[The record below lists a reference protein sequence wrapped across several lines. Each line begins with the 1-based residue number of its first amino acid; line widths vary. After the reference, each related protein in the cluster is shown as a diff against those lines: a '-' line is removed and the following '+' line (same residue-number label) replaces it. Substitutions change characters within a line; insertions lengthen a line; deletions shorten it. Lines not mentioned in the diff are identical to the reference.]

1 MRNSFE
7 INEMTDKSRKDT
19 EKSSLLLQAK
29 LWAIFAA
36 IVTPGAFL
44 IGSHYYE
51 GYLSAFGL
59 SPDELPMATSNVYV
73 LSYSVVGYFLLAVGE
88 VLAKWVNSLFDFPD
102 VLYTLV
108 LLAGFVLVVYLGL
121 KGRRKIK
128 VGAVAV
134 NGRFAR
140 TLRWLNPHAND
151 GIKAVFIVF
160 FASYGVVALSIG
172 FAAIAVFWWIIPV
185 ASQAK
190 GVNNARERI
199 VFFHKNGCV
208 LEKKTKWNNCFV
220 ILDDRGAIAHQGI
233 LVGVSDRSIAM
244 YKKEGLV
251 VVARKDSLQLM
262 RKNSN

>member
-1 MRNSFE
+1 MIDKNSE
-7 INEMTDKSRKDT
+7 DA
-19 EKSSLLLQAK
+19 EKVSFLSQAK
-29 LWAIFAA
+29 LWAILAA

-59 SPDELPMATSNVYV
+59 SADELPMATSNVYV

-102 VLYTLV
+102 VLYTVALLTGAV
-108 LLAGFVLVVYLGL
+108 LMVYLGF
-121 KGRRKIK
+121 KVRHKIK
-128 VGAVAV
+128 TGAVAT

-140 TLRWLNPHAND
+140 MLRWLNPHTND
-151 GIKAVFIVF
+151 GVKAFFIVF

-172 FAAIAVFWWIIPV
+172 FASIAVFWWIIPA

-190 GVNNARERI
+190 GADNARERI
-199 VFFHKNGCV
+199 AFFHENGCV

-220 ILDDRGAIAHQGI
+220 ISDDKGVIVHQGL
-233 LVGVSDRSIAM
+233 LVGVSDKSIAM
-244 YKKEGLV
+244 YKQEGLV
-251 VVARKDSLQLM
+251 IVARKDSLQLM
-262 RKNSN
+262 RKNSS